1 MVLSYKPLVEH
12 FRLAVKRKDS
22 RHGQVPVTV
31 LTALDTKIMSQCK
44 SIDHLAEISA
54 AFAAAL
60 VSMAVSASPSL
71 QLSADGLWISRTNP
85 FSEKV
90 VIELLHHRE
99 DLNVQAGFYT
109 KTKLQFKAINI
120 PASAER
126 AVTAIELTVDEDAYY
141 LDVLAQELGVPDAGH
156 VLMTRAI
163 TKAPSGARLYSPL
176 VKMPPNILVPTRTPL
191 DTQWIGAVGK
201 DCMLQATC
209 CHPEG
214 TTKNERA
221 SFLIGHPIH
230 GNAIL
235 ACVGSSWQ
243 SEGKCDCSDI
253 TLNLYHRLML
263 GRSPRGAYKLSR
275 QSALVPDLPTV
286 YNCRTQWRGAYPR
299 SLLTDFFQQHH
310 LPEPRFVCTY
320 PASDSDGGS
329 CDLEDS
335 KQVDSNNGSI
345 NQKDAKDHQS
355 EAVAQGPFRYAVWV
369 TSDGGQNSM
378 FFESQGYHKTRYDA
392 SQSAALKV
400 MAHYS
405 TWCDANIPGYVGTQ
419 KPLNYLKSSEDDHC
433 KSVECQAVKNNA
445 TINDPAG
452 MTSNI
457 STSVG
462 LSAIKDIEYQVVAE
476 DDEVGGT
483 PPAGSMVSVSFSVHM
498 VKDAAGCTSSGRN
511 DNIDN
516 IILEE
521 QSEFEFELGTGAV
534 IGEFEV
540 CVINARVGQ
549 TLSFLSP
556 APPVNF
562 LLATQDKLSQPVC
575 GDGLLK
581 YTVKLNKYME
591 APEERMESAHF
602 SPPLSKQRNE
612 FARNIIKALE
622 PKFLLLIG

>member
-1 MVLSYKPLVEH
+1 
-12 FRLAVKRKDS
+12 
-22 RHGQVPVTV
+22 
-31 LTALDTKIMSQCK
+31 
-44 SIDHLAEISA
+44 
-54 AFAAAL
+54 
-60 VSMAVSASPSL
+60 
-71 QLSADGLWISRTNP
+71 
-85 FSEKV
+85 
-90 VIELLHHRE
+90 
-99 DLNVQAGFYT
+99 
-109 KTKLQFKAINI
+109 
-120 PASAER
+120 
-126 AVTAIELTVDEDAYY
+126 
-141 LDVLAQELGVPDAGH
+141 
-156 VLMTRAI
+156 
-163 TKAPSGARLYSPL
+163 
-176 VKMPPNILVPTRTPL
+176 
-191 DTQWIGAVGK
+191 
-201 DCMLQATC
+201 
-209 CHPEG
+209 
-214 TTKNERA
+214 
-221 SFLIGHPIH
+221 
-230 GNAIL
+230 
-235 ACVGSSWQ
+235 
-243 SEGKCDCSDI
+243 
-253 TLNLYHRLML
+253 
-263 GRSPRGAYKLSR
+263 
-275 QSALVPDLPTV
+275 
-286 YNCRTQWRGAYPR
+286 
-299 SLLTDFFQQHH
+299 
-310 LPEPRFVCTY
+310 VCTY
-320 PASDSDGGS
+320 PASDFDGGS

-345 NQKDAKDHQS
+345 NQKDAKDRHS

-369 TSDGGQNSM
+369 TSDGEQNSM

-419 KPLNYLKSSEDDHC
+419 KPLNYLTSSEDDNC
-433 KSVECQAVKNNA
+433 KSVECQAIKNNA
-445 TINDPAG
+445 TMNDPAG

-575 GDGLLK
+575 GEDLGSL
-581 YTVKLNKYME
+581 
-591 APEERMESAHF
+591 
-602 SPPLSKQRNE
+602 
-612 FARNIIKALE
+612 
-622 PKFLLLIG
+622 

>member
-1 MVLSYKPLVEH
+1 
-12 FRLAVKRKDS
+12 
-22 RHGQVPVTV
+22 
-31 LTALDTKIMSQCK
+31 
-44 SIDHLAEISA
+44 
-54 AFAAAL
+54 
-60 VSMAVSASPSL
+60 
-71 QLSADGLWISRTNP
+71 
-85 FSEKV
+85 
-90 VIELLHHRE
+90 
-99 DLNVQAGFYT
+99 
-109 KTKLQFKAINI
+109 
-120 PASAER
+120 
-126 AVTAIELTVDEDAYY
+126 
-141 LDVLAQELGVPDAGH
+141 
-156 VLMTRAI
+156 
-163 TKAPSGARLYSPL
+163 
-176 VKMPPNILVPTRTPL
+176 
-191 DTQWIGAVGK
+191 
-201 DCMLQATC
+201 
-209 CHPEG
+209 
-214 TTKNERA
+214 
-221 SFLIGHPIH
+221 
-230 GNAIL
+230 
-235 ACVGSSWQ
+235 
-243 SEGKCDCSDI
+243 
-253 TLNLYHRLML
+253 
-263 GRSPRGAYKLSR
+263 
-275 QSALVPDLPTV
+275 
-286 YNCRTQWRGAYPR
+286 
-299 SLLTDFFQQHH
+299 LLTDFFQQHH

-345 NQKDAKDHQS
+345 NQKDAKDHHS
-355 EAVAQGPFRYAVWV
+355 EAVAQGSFRYAVWV
-369 TSDGGQNSM
+369 TSDGEQNSM

-433 KSVECQAVKNNA
+433 KSVECQAVKNKA
-445 TINDPAG
+445 TMNDPAS

-476 DDEVGGT
+476 DDEVGRT

-498 VKDAAGCTSSGRN
+498 IKDAAGCTSSGRN

-575 GDGLLK
+575 GEDSGSL
-581 YTVKLNKYME
+581 
-591 APEERMESAHF
+591 
-602 SPPLSKQRNE
+602 
-612 FARNIIKALE
+612 
-622 PKFLLLIG
+622 